1 MSNLNKA
8 ERQNQLIHVI
18 QQNRK
23 MTASELATAL
33 NVSKRTISRD
43 IAELE
48 EQGVRIFAQHG
59 KWAVFKFNSL
69 NQNGTFHLRRATTCT
84 FSYTK

>member
-59 KWAVFKFNSL
+59 KLGGFQIQQSQSKWHFPSQKSNYLHFFL
-69 NQNGTFHLRRATTCT
+69 H
-84 FSYTK
+84 

>member
-1 MSNLNKA
+1 MVSNLNKA

-48 EQGVRIFAQHG
+48 EQGVRIS
-59 KWAVFKFNSL
+59 V
-69 NQNGTFHLRRATTCT
+69 
-84 FSYTK
+84 SYTHLTLPTIYSV